1 MQLYRH
7 IDMNVCVCV
16 CVCCNKTTKILLA
29 HVPPVFYY
37 SMFRCD
43 SMLNAVIILDFNK
56 INLSM
61 HLLSFVMNLNV
72 VSKLR

>member
-7 IDMNVCVCV
+7 IDMNVCVC
-16 CVCCNKTTKILLA
+16 CNKTTKILLV
-29 HVPPVFYY
+29 HVSPVFYY
-37 SMFRCD
+37 SIFRCD
-43 SMLNAVIILDFNK
+43 SMLNPGIILDSNK